1 MLKMA
6 TRQIIPREF
15 HRHPLAQLPTPI
27 EFMASFSFE
36 LEHQV
41 WVKRD
46 DMTGLE
52 LSGNKVRKLEY
63 LLTDARQKGADML
76 ITCGGVQSNHARATA
91 MVAARMGLACR
102 VLLRGQEDT
111 PDQGNLL
118 LIRLGGA
125 KVQWCS
131 PEGYK
136 SRNETMDAMAE
147 AARAEGFTPY
157 VIPEGGS
164 NALGALG
171 YMNAVTEIVEQLS
184 SNGLTFDTVAC
195 AIGSGG
201 TYAGLCLGRD
211 LHEAPFNVVGFNVC
225 DSAEY
230 FEEQTASIRDELE
243 EILGL
248 DQKGK
253 SRTRSGLQDA
263 IVDGYVGPGY
273 GLLSQGCADAISDV
287 AREEGVLLD
296 PVYTGKAFWGM
307 RDCLKKGDSRF
318 GKRVLFLHT
327 GGVFG
332 LFPKA
337 EGLADLLDLK

>member
-6 TRQIIPREF
+6 TRQIIPKDF

-27 EFMASFSFE
+27 EFLASLSFD
-36 LEHQV
+36 LDHQV

-46 DMTGLE
+46 DLTGLE

-63 LLTDARQKGADML
+63 LVADARAKGSDML
-76 ITCGGVQSNHARATA
+76 ITCGGAQSNHARATA
-91 MVAARMGLACR
+91 MVASNMGLACR
-102 VLLRGQEDT
+102 VLLRGSEDT
-111 PDQGNLL
+111 VSQGNLL
-118 LIRLGGA
+118 MMRLSGA
-125 KVQWCS
+125 KVQWCT
-131 PEGYK
+131 PEGYLE
-136 SRNETMDAMAE
+136 RNQTMQSMAE
-147 AARAEGFTPY
+147 HAVSEGHKPY

-171 YMNAVTEIVEQLS
+171 YMNAVTEIMEQLS
-184 SNGLTFDTVAC
+184 SNGLTFDTLVC

-211 LHEAPFNVVGFNVC
+211 LHEATFNVIGFNVC
-225 DSAEY
+225 DTAEY
-230 FEEQTASIRDELE
+230 FEEQTSTIRGELE
-243 EILGL
+243 DLLCLKEKS
-248 DQKGK
+248 KG
-253 SRTRSGLQDA
+253 RTRDGLKDA
-263 IVDGYVGPGY
+263 IIDGFVGPGY
-273 GLLSQGCADAISDV
+273 AQLSPGCAHAIGDV
-287 AREEGVLLD
+287 AREEGVILD

-307 RDCLKKGDSRF
+307 RERMKEKDPRF

-337 EGLADLLDLK
+337 DELSEILEL